1 MFDSADIYCG
11 MLSHSKTVL
20 ALFHVIKVKVDRE
33 VQFQKHAFQLL
44 GTLDTILTVSMTTH
58 RQQAATMESLKSST
72 TFEPLSSVG
81 QTDRVHVECPVSS

>member
-1 MFDSADIYCG
+1 MLFDTTDIYCG

-44 GTLDTILTVSMTTH
+44 GTLDTLLTVSMATH
-58 RQQAATMESLKSST
+58 RQQAATVESLKLSA
-72 TFEPLSSVG
+72 TFEPLYSASE
-81 QTDRVHVECPVSS
+81 TDHNIHVTA